1 MGGRWWV
8 FVGVE
13 IGVVGFVVAVGIGV
27 RLGYGG
33 GW

>member
-13 IGVVGFVVAVGIGV
+13 IGVVGFMVAIGIGV
-27 RLGYGG
+27 RGCGG

>member
-13 IGVVGFVVAVGIGV
+13 IEVVGFVVAVGIGV
-27 RLGYGG
+27 RLGCGG